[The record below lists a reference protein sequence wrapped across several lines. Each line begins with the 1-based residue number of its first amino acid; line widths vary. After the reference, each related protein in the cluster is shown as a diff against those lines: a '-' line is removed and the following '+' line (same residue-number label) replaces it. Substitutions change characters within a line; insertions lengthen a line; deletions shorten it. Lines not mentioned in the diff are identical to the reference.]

1 MKNFRVKVNGKE
13 YEVEVEEIGAAA
25 DSLPAAPM
33 APPASVPQAA
43 QSAIASTPKTTTAA
57 QAPADGKIA
66 APMPGTVLRIICSNG
81 QTVKKG
87 DALLVLEA
95 MKMENEI
102 QAPADGKV
110 EELKVSEGQSVDAG
124 DILVQLAI

>member
-1 MKNFRVKVNGKE
+1 MKTFRVKVNGKE
-13 YEVEVEEIGAAA
+13 YEVEVEETGAAA
-25 DSLPAAPM
+25 NPFPAAPVHS
-33 APPASVPQAA
+33 PAATPQTARPGV
-43 QSAIASTPKTTTAA
+43 SSTPKTMAA
-57 QAPADGKIA
+57 AENPADDKIA
-66 APMPGTVLRIICSNG
+66 APMPGTVLRITCSNG

-87 DALLVLEA
+87 DTLLVLEA